1 MIRTLKKISN
11 IVCAYGNISN
21 FLKVYFNY
29 VSNFPQLNASNKVG
43 AQSRHTFQLR
53 DPSAHNQSIRAKL
66 SFPRIF
72 KTTFNLELK
81 QCREKKKGKKKRRK
95 KEKTKPTS
103 PRYFEINYSKS
114 ISSTIKSTLT
124 RNELLD
130 ELLRDW
136 RSYASVVSIHRD

>member
-81 QCREKKKGKKKRRK
+81 RCREKKKEKKKIKLELKRGREKKKGKKKEEK
-95 KEKTKPTS
+95 KKRPNQLLRVT
-103 PRYFEINYSKS
+103 SKS
-114 ISSTIKSTLT
+114 IIRKAFLQ
-124 RNELLD
+124 L
-130 ELLRDW
+130 
-136 RSYASVVSIHRD
+136 

>member
-1 MIRTLKKISN
+1 MDIYIYLPMIRTLKKISN

-81 QCREKKKGKKKRRK
+81 RCREKKKEKKKKKKRK
-95 KEKTKPTS
+95 DQTNFS
-103 PRYFEINYSKS
+103 A
-114 ISSTIKSTLT
+114 
-124 RNELLD
+124 
-130 ELLRDW
+130 LLRNQLFEKHFFNYKINLN
-136 RSYASVVSIHRD
+136 S

>member
-1 MIRTLKKISN
+1 MDIYIYLPMIRTLKKISN

-81 QCREKKKGKKKRRK
+81 RCREKKKGKKKEEK
-95 KEKTKPTS
+95 KKRPNQLLRVT
-103 PRYFEINYSKS
+103 SKS
-114 ISSTIKSTLT
+114 IIRKAFLQ
-124 RNELLD
+124 L
-130 ELLRDW
+130 
-136 RSYASVVSIHRD
+136 